1 MKEIRWGIL
10 GASKIAFEQVIPA
23 MLKSKNTKLLAIAS
37 RDIDKAKLFSQ
48 KYSIQRVYNNYEQL
62 ISDPEIDAIYIPLPN
77 HLHVPYS
84 IQCLNAGKHVLCE
97 KPISIKAKEVLD
109 LIEIQKK
116 NRRIFSEAYMVRFH
130 PQWIKT
136 KELIDNGA
144 IGKLTG
150 IQGMFNYYNVDPK
163 NIRNDASIG
172 GGGLLDIGV
181 YPIVTSRYVLGC
193 EPEKVIALVDYDKKF
208 KTDILATAILKF
220 GSVQMSF
227 ICSTQSHLMQHMRFI
242 GSEGRLEIPVP
253 FNPVADEKS
262 EIFLWKNVHHPSKE
276 PDRIDVK
283 KADQYTI
290 QIEEM
295 NTCILNDRPFP
306 FDLNDSYK
314 NMKIIDS
321 IFKSSQTQSWEVI

>member
-1 MKEIRWGIL
+1 M
-10 GASKIAFEQVIPA
+10 
-23 MLKSKNTKLLAIAS
+23 
-37 RDIDKAKLFSQ
+37 
-48 KYSIQRVYNNYEQL
+48 
-62 ISDPEIDAIYIPLPN
+62 
-77 HLHVPYS
+77 
-84 IQCLNAGKHVLCE
+84 
-97 KPISIKAKEVLD
+97 
-109 LIEIQKK
+109 IEIQKK